1 MRTNMAYREE
11 VDEKLRNLAKPP
23 GSLGLLEKQARQ
35 IFLAWGEMYRELK
48 PKHIIF
54 AADNGI
60 VRSGAAAQLSEITY
74 LQTKNM
80 VDGLAAVS
88 CFCDYNGI
96 PYEVVDVGIDSEDAV
111 GLDYKIRRRT
121 RDFAVEPAMTAD
133 EVRRAMDIGG
143 ERVSLAV
150 KEGFNLLSF
159 GEMGI
164 GNTTTSAAVL
174 TALAPAHAAL
184 IAGYGSSRGNYKLLR
199 HKEALITKALKKYGS
214 VMKTPV
220 DVLQHVGGFDLAAIC
235 GAMLACADR
244 HIPFYA
250 DGFITAAA
258 LVCAVRINDGVRQYA
273 LLSHMSREAG
283 MAVALRLI
291 GMDESQILIHGEFSL
306 GEGTGAVLA
315 VSLMQSMMYAIW
327 HMGPLDGVNE
337 EAERKN
343 RRKIPKKIKRKRM
356 NERFAEWDAF

>member
-111 GLDYKIRRRT
+111 GLDYKIRRRSDGSCT
-121 RDFAVEPAMTAD
+121 GTCGTHRRVRVEP
-133 EVRRAMDIGG
+133 
-143 ERVSLAV
+143 
-150 KEGFNLLSF
+150 
-159 GEMGI
+159 
-164 GNTTTSAAVL
+164 
-174 TALAPAHAAL
+174 
-184 IAGYGSSRGNYKLLR
+184 
-199 HKEALITKALKKYGS
+199 
-214 VMKTPV
+214 
-220 DVLQHVGGFDLAAIC
+220 
-235 GAMLACADR
+235 
-244 HIPFYA
+244 
-250 DGFITAAA
+250 
-258 LVCAVRINDGVRQYA
+258 RQ
-273 LLSHMSREAG
+273 L
-283 MAVALRLI
+283 
-291 GMDESQILIHGEFSL
+291 
-306 GEGTGAVLA
+306 
-315 VSLMQSMMYAIW
+315 
-327 HMGPLDGVNE
+327 
-337 EAERKN
+337 
-343 RRKIPKKIKRKRM
+343 
-356 NERFAEWDAF
+356 